1 MEFVLQLLLV
11 ILLSWQHAIGH
22 DCKDYLYLMR
32 SFQLQGNV
40 IETNQTTKY
49 GCRQSCHSH
58 KDCLSINYK
67 EKEYRCELNA
77 ATHLSHPQMLRPE
90 ANAFYALIKTPNRCS
105 KKHCSSEKRCT
116 LVGNKVAYQCI
127 EDCQEKALGMESGA
141 IGDSAIT
148 ASSINHDLNYVP
160 RYARLNAPSSAN
172 NGWIAGPKAADE
184 YLQVDLGRVV
194 AVTKVATQGR
204 RNAPMWMKTYNIGYS
219 TDLSTW
225 HVYREGGNA
234 QSPHKVFTGNSDQH
248 TVVYGSFEEPIHAR
262 GI

>member
-1 MEFVLQLLLV
+1 
-11 ILLSWQHAIGH
+11 
-22 DCKDYLYLMR
+22 
-32 SFQLQGNV
+32 
-40 IETNQTTKY
+40 
-49 GCRQSCHSH
+49 
-58 KDCLSINYK
+58 
-67 EKEYRCELNA
+67 
-77 ATHLSHPQMLRPE
+77 
-90 ANAFYALIKTPNRCS
+90 
-105 KKHCSSEKRCT
+105 
-116 LVGNKVAYQCI
+116 
-127 EDCQEKALGMESGA
+127 LGMESGA

-148 ASSINHDLNYVP
+148 ASSINPDLGYVP

-172 NGWIAGPKAADE
+172 NGWIAGPRAAGE

-204 RNAPMWMKTYNIGYS
+204 RNSPMWMKTYNIGYS

-262 GI
+262 GIRFIAQSWEWHISFRVEIYGRCDI